1 MEENKNNI
9 FSRRSFLKGLTLAVA
24 GTALGY
30 SSPLTAAT
38 QSPRTLSSGG
48 FPDLKFNANGK
59 FRIMQFTDTHV
70 VSDNTT
76 AKRALDNIREM
87 LDKER
92 PDLIIHTGD
101 IIFSTPA
108 KENLKKVAEVLESFE
123 IPWAVALGNHD
134 EEFGLSRN
142 DVYDYLLT
150 FDHNINTPRIEGI
163 DGASNG
169 LITLSGHEDGKK
181 KWILYLFDTG
191 NRYNGGW
198 GSMQPSQ
205 INWYVKESTRLR
217 KENGGSPLPAMSF
230 NHIPFC
236 EYKNAFDTKSPKFKG
251 TFREEICSPN
261 TNTGIYEQI
270 RNMGDIRTM
279 VCGHDHDNDFIAQWD
294 NHYFIYGRFSGC
306 NSVYNNLKPNGCRM
320 FELTENSESYRTYIR
335 VFGDHIVQ
343 DVLVPDD
350 FLD

>member
-1 MEENKNNI
+1 MEEKHHI
-9 FSRRSFLKGLTLAVA
+9 LSRRSFLKSLALAAA
-24 GTALGY
+24 GTAVGY
-30 SSPLTAAT
+30 PSPLIA
-38 QSPRTLSSGG
+38 SGKTPHTVFSG
-48 FPDLKFNANGK
+48 NYPNLTFNADGK
-59 FRIMQFTDTHV
+59 FKILQFTDTHV
-70 VSDNTT
+70 VSDYATS
-76 AKRALDNIREM
+76 KRALENVREM

-101 IIFSTPA
+101 IIFSSPA
-108 KENLKKVAEVLESFE
+108 RDNLKKVAEVIESFE

-134 EEFGLSRN
+134 EECGLSRN

-169 LITLSGHEDGKK
+169 LITLSGHEDGRK
-181 KWILYLFDTG
+181 KWIIYLFDTG
-191 NRYNGGW
+191 REYNGGW
-198 GSMQPSQ
+198 GTMKKSQ
-205 INWYVKESTRLR
+205 IDWYVKESTRLR

-236 EYKNAFDTKSPKFKG
+236 EYKNAFGSKSSKFKG
-251 TFREEICSPN
+251 NFREDICCPN
-261 TNTGIYEQI
+261 TNLGIYEQI

-294 NHYFIYGRFSGC
+294 NRYFIYGRFSGC
-306 NSVYNNLKPNGCRM
+306 NSVYNNLKPNGCRL
-320 FELTENSESYRTYIR
+320 FELTEGSEGYRTYIR